1 MKRLLLALPLLIFA
15 VIGVV
20 AVVML
25 NASSSGDRDSR
36 AIGFS
41 MKGASLPEISMTAL
55 ASSARDGE
63 GVISLA
69 DYKGQVF
76 AINVFASWCA
86 PCKLES
92 PAIDSLA
99 GRLPVIGINYRD
111 NDADARR
118 FLDQFGNPYSAIG
131 KDLDGNVSIQLGVH
145 GLPETFI
152 IDRDGTIL
160 YHLQGP
166 LMAAELDGPVAMIL
180 DEAGL

>member
-1 MKRLLLALPLLIFA
+1 MKRLILALPLLIFA

-25 NASSSGDRDSR
+25 NASSSGNRDSR

-41 MKGASLPEISMTAL
+41 MQGASLPDISMTAL
-55 ASSARDGE
+55 TSPANE
-63 GVISLA
+63 GIINLA

-111 NDADARR
+111 DDADARR

-166 LMAAELDGPVAMIL
+166 LMAAELDGPIDMIL

>member
-41 MKGASLPEISMTAL
+41 MQGASLPEISMTAL

-92 PAIDSLA
+92 P
-99 GRLPVIGINYRD
+99 
-111 NDADARR
+111 
-118 FLDQFGNPYSAIG
+118 
-131 KDLDGNVSIQLGVH
+131 
-145 GLPETFI
+145 
-152 IDRDGTIL
+152 
-160 YHLQGP
+160 
-166 LMAAELDGPVAMIL
+166 
-180 DEAGL
+180 

>member
-15 VIGVV
+15 LIGIV

-41 MKGASLPEISMTAL
+41 MQGASLPEISMTAL
-55 ASSARDGE
+55 AASDAD
-63 GVISLA
+63 GVINLA

-92 PAIDSLA
+92 PAIDKLA
-99 GRLPVIGINYRD
+99 ERLPVIGINYRD

-152 IDRDGTIL
+152 IGGDGTIL

>member
-1 MKRLLLALPLLIFA
+1 MKRLILALPLLIFA

-41 MKGASLPEISMTAL
+41 MQGASLPEISMTAL
-55 ASSARDGE
+55 ASPANDG
-63 GVISLA
+63 IINLA

-111 NDADARR
+111 DDADARR

-166 LMAAELDGPVAMIL
+166 LMAAEIDGPVDMIL

>member
-1 MKRLLLALPLLIFA
+1 MKRLILALPLLIFA

-41 MKGASLPEISMTAL
+41 MQGASLPNISMTAL
-55 ASSARDGE
+55 TSPANDG
-63 GVISLA
+63 IINLA

-111 NDADARR
+111 DDADARR

-166 LMAAELDGPVAMIL
+166 LMAAEIDGPVDMIL